1 MVFVADSQWD
11 RLRENVESFRNMEE
25 NLREYNTS
33 LDEMPYVI
41 QYNKRDLENIAPLD
55 YMEFLLNRRA
65 RRVPSF
71 EAVAVNGDGVFD
83 TLNTVSRMVLV
94 GEFGQEKG
102 EHRETA

>member
-1 MVFVADSQWD
+1 
-11 RLRENVESFRNMEE
+11 
-25 NLREYNTS
+25 
-33 LDEMPYVI
+33 
-41 QYNKRDLENIAPLD
+41 
-55 YMEFLLNRRA
+55 MEFLLNRRA
-65 RRVPSF
+65 RRVPFF